1 MGLTGTAIKN
11 RRFGEQNGIME
22 WSEEGSGLRAEPYYG
37 AVTCKHMTRLKIFL
51 SLSFFPICHSSMI
64 AERHSC
70 YLSPMPTNSGPNTRV
85 KLDVP
90 ANCCFSGSLV
100 AVFTQSFSLPFS
112 GDQCWGRKKYSGLK
126 AAAPKP
132 RLILML
138 RRVNATLI
146 QTTRF
151 D

>member
-1 MGLTGTAIKN
+1 
-11 RRFGEQNGIME
+11 ME

-112 GDQCWGRKKYSGLK
+112 GDQCRGRKKYSGLK